1 MTYKTRSHVIL
12 CVRDLCWDSLLHL
25 IRDIKQAL
33 LTLSLLLICFNMK
46 FPLLFLSLLS
56 YFLNTKSND
65 LSNKQLIQTTVLSN
79 GPNATYGVITGY
91 ASTNVPAYSNGN
103 DSYTSDDDH
112 VLHGIFMG
120 MKWQCVEYAR
130 RWLFIRKSCVF
141 DSIEG
146 AADMWVELNMVQRV
160 VDGQCFALKQHLN
173 GSPDPPK
180 NESLLIYTRSGSEM
194 PFGHVAVIV
203 DVSPGFI
210 RVAEENYDAYYWSGN
225 YSRQIPY
232 VLINGSYYIEDHY
245 PIFGWMSVVDDSNQL
260 KPLDQSTI
268 DAIIQLNETFLDF
281 TCPKN
286 GISHSLSATSYLFI
300 LVLSTLST

>member
-1 MTYKTRSHVIL
+1 MKFTIL
-12 CVRDLCWDSLLHL
+12 F
-25 IRDIKQAL
+25 
-33 LTLSLLLICFNMK
+33 LLL
-46 FPLLFLSLLS
+46 LVQ
-56 YFLNTKSND
+56 FLNSKSND
-65 LSNKQLIQTTVLSN
+65 LSNKQLIQTAVLGN
-79 GPNATYGVITGY
+79 CTNATYGVITGY
-91 ASTNVPAYSNGN
+91 ASTNVPGYSNGN
-103 DSYTSDDDH
+103 DSYTSDDYH
-112 VLHGIFMG
+112 FLYGIFMG

-130 RWLFIRKSCVF
+130 RWLFIRKGCVF

-146 AADMWVELNMVQRV
+146 AADMWVESNIVQRV
-160 VDGQCFALKQHLN
+160 VDGQCFTLKQHLN

-180 NESLLIYTRSGSEM
+180 NESLLIYTRSGSEL

-232 VLINGSYYIEDHY
+232 VLINGSYYIEDDY

-268 DAIIQLNETFLDF
+268 DVIMQLNGTFPDF

-286 GISHSLSATSYLFI
+286 GISHSLSASPYLFI
-300 LVLSTLST
+300 LVLSILSV